1 MATSSTIAP
10 SAFTITQAGLN
21 AAMLAQGQGL
31 SISITRFTL
40 GTGYNYTPGLNDTI
54 IHGTE
59 VYSDAPSSWNMLSEI
74 TRDIVCIVPATAGP
88 FTFGEIAL
96 YLSDGTLFALAA
108 FGALQTKASAAS
120 GVANALTFHCVLNI
134 GMSPSVIQVI
144 TGTPGVIEVVG
155 STNNVTG
162 QRFLPGQPDALIV
175 MEAVN
180 GNNSLFLTASNGM
193 QWNVA
198 NYLQVDS
205 GILASVENDGVTL
218 NGPAFN
224 LMDAAFLPGDF
235 LMQDMLGNVR
245 VIASGSPGVANLT
258 YPITGLAA
266 GATVMLLAR
275 ETTLSDYVFLETV
288 IEQKDKAQTDALNSA
303 ISLLTQTLADEM
315 NLLNQSL
322 TDEEAL
328 INQQLAQAKFDMN
341 RALADMNLQVTNQIA
356 AAQAAVTAVQQAL
369 KTLGTVDWTV
379 TQEGANLVFRYQGRA
394 CLTIDPYGVL
404 VVPRTGDYT
413 ISTQLSGYWYQ
424 NTPGTYYITVPVE
437 MRNVVLLASGGGGG
451 GGAGNCCDTSC
462 SGWGGGG
469 GGGGAVASGGFKV
482 VPGDTLT
489 IVVGGG
495 GGGCP
500 SGSNGGAGGAGGA
513 TRITNGYGTVDV
525 YLGGGGGGAQGNT
538 AGGAG
543 GGIVSSL
550 GLLLPILTAGA
561 AGGGGNDYGCGP
573 GHAGS
578 NTRYALGGPGGAS
591 GYYSGGGGGGGASY
605 GAGGQGGV
613 GSPYQPHD
621 GYPGTLGGGGGG
633 AGDERRDDPNGY
645 GGAGFVQLQW

>member
-10 SAFTITQAGLN
+10 SAFTITQVGLN

-31 SISITRFTL
+31 SVSITDFTL
-40 GTGYNYTPGLNDTI
+40 GTGYNYVPGLDDTI
-54 IHGTE
+54 IHGE
-59 VYSDAPSSWNMLSEI
+59 VVYTSQPSSWNMLSET

-108 FGALQTKASAAS
+108 FKDLQTKASAAS
-120 GVANALTFHCVLNI
+120 GVANALTFHCVLNV

-144 TGTPGVIEVVG
+144 TGTPGVIEVLG

-180 GNNSLFLTASNGM
+180 GNNSLFLTAANEM

-205 GILASVENDGVTL
+205 GILSAVSNAGLTL
-218 NGPAFN
+218 ESPAFN
-224 LMDAAFLPGDF
+224 LMDASFLPGDF
-235 LMQDMLGNVR
+235 LVQDMLGNVR

-258 YPITGLAA
+258 YPVTGLSA

-275 ETTLSDYVFLETV
+275 ETTLSDYIFLETV

-303 ISLLTQTLADEM
+303 ISLLTQTLADEIALM
-315 NLLNQSL
+315 NDSL
-322 TDEEAL
+322 TTEEAL
-328 INQQLAQAKFDMN
+328 INQRLAQFQYDMN
-341 RALADMNLQVTNQIA
+341 KALADMNLQVNNEIA
-356 AAQAAVTAVQQAL
+356 AANAAVFAVQQAL

-379 TQEGANLVFRYQGRA
+379 TQEGTNLVFRYQGRQ

-413 ISTQLSGYWYQ
+413 ISTQLSGYWFQ
-424 NTPGTYYITVPVE
+424 NTPGTYHLVVPVE
-437 MRNVVLLASGGGGG
+437 MRNVIVLAAGGGGG
-451 GGAGNCCDTSC
+451 GGAGNCCDSSC
-462 SGWGGGG
+462 SGYGGGG
-469 GGGGAVASGGFKV
+469 GGGGAIASGSFKT
-482 VPGDTLT
+482 VPGDVLV

-495 GGGCP
+495 GRGVPAGN
-500 SGSNGGAGGAGGA
+500 NGGVGAAGGA
-513 TRITNGYGTVDV
+513 TRITNGAGTVDI
-525 YLGGGGGGAQGNT
+525 YLQPGAGGQS

-543 GGIVSSL
+543 GTITSSL
-550 GLLLPILTAGA
+550 GLLLPILTVGGAGGDGNNYGCVPGSAGA
-561 AGGGGNDYGCGP
+561 
-573 GHAGS
+573 
-578 NTRYALGGPGGAS
+578 NTRYASGGAGGAS

-605 GAGGQGGV
+605 GLGGQGGL
-613 GSPYQPHD
+613 GSPYSPHD
-621 GYPGTLGGGGGG
+621 GFPGNLGGGGGG
-633 AGDERRDDPNGY
+633 AGDERRDDNNGN